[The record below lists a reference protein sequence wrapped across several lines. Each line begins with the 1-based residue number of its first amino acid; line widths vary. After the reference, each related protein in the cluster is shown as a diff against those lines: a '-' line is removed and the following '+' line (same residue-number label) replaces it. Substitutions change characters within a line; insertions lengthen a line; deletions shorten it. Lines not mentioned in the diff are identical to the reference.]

1 MSFLRRQVMDYK
13 EQMKQANENNAFMIH
28 NGVRAVEL
36 SETAARVE
44 MDPENPKGCRV
55 TVPDNQ
61 LSLAIGNKGQNVR
74 LCAHLTGYNID
85 IRPESGYYG
94 EDEE

>member
-44 MDPENPKGCRV
+44 MDP
-55 TVPDNQ
+55 
-61 LSLAIGNKGQNVR
+61 
-74 LCAHLTGYNID
+74 
-85 IRPESGYYG
+85 
-94 EDEE
+94 